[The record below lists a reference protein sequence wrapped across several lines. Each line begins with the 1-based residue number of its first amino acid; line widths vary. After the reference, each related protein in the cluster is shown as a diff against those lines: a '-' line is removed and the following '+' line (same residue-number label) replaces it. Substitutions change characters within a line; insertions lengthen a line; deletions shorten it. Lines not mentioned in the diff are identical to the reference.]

1 MESNRFQ
8 YLTLSP
14 RLLLRES
21 SASYER
27 ELSNPHALFSS
38 RDLQKP
44 ILLCSIRGLRQ
55 PAETRLMRHAH
66 VRMDETSRLFIC
78 TGKPGS
84 KSHPCHQS
92 GSVLDQDC
100 RISLILTS
108 DLARR
113 DSLPNGRVNNSITKG
128 RIPTVD
134 EFFR

>member
-1 MESNRFQ
+1 
-8 YLTLSP
+8 
-14 RLLLRES
+14 
-21 SASYER
+21 
-27 ELSNPHALFSS
+27 
-38 RDLQKP
+38 
-44 ILLCSIRGLRQ
+44 
-55 PAETRLMRHAH
+55 MRHAH

-78 TGKPGS
+78 TGKPG
-84 KSHPCHQS
+84 HQS

-128 RIPTVD
+128 RILTVD